1 MDSFFHFLEASAC
14 SLPQTDHGTSWREG
28 EHSWYPMPDMSTKH
42 NTYVV
47 DQKLKRF
54 DDVSFREDFGRIICF
69 QTKICPFLRQGW
81 PFFFMEQSWSNSFNL
96 SCSFDRRLLVVF

>member
-1 MDSFFHFLEASAC
+1 MEQVEEKGSTVGTRC
-14 SLPQTDHGTSWREG
+14 QTCPPSI
-28 EHSWYPMPDMSTKH
+28 H

-54 DDVSFREDFGRIICF
+54 DDVSFREHFGRIICF

-81 PFFFMEQSWSNSFNL
+81 PFFFMEQS
-96 SCSFDRRLLVVF
+96 

>member
-1 MDSFFHFLEASAC
+1 
-14 SLPQTDHGTSWREG
+14 
-28 EHSWYPMPDMSTKH
+28 MPDMSTKH

-81 PFFFMEQSWSNSFNL
+81 PFFFMEQS
-96 SCSFDRRLLVVF
+96 

>member
-1 MDSFFHFLEASAC
+1 
-14 SLPQTDHGTSWREG
+14 
-28 EHSWYPMPDMSTKH
+28 MPDMSTKH

-54 DDVSFREDFGRIICF
+54 DDVSFREHFGRIICF

-81 PFFFMEQSWSNSFNL
+81 GHSFLWNKVEVILLIYLVILTGDYRLFF
-96 SCSFDRRLLVVF
+96 